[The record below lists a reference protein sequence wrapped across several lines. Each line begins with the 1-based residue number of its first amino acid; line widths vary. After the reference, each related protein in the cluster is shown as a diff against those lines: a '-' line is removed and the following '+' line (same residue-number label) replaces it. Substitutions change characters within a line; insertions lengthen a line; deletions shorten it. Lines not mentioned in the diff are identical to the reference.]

1 MVEEYETQYS
11 EGLSVRHPARFVLV
25 GSGNPEE
32 GELRPQLLDRFG
44 LAVEVKTPSD
54 MAGRVEIIKRR
65 DQFERNP
72 EVFLTLW
79 EKEEE
84 KIRGQMTAARKK
96 LPTVKADDKLLEDAT
111 TLCAHLG
118 TDGLRGE
125 LTLLRASRAVAALE
139 GKNKVSRE
147 HLKRIAVPA
156 LQHRLRRNPLDESSS
171 ATRVQRALDELF
183 A

>member
-1 MVEEYETQYS
+1 
-11 EGLSVRHPARFVLV
+11 
-25 GSGNPEE
+25 
-32 GELRPQLLDRFG
+32 
-44 LAVEVKTPSD
+44 

-72 EVFLTLW
+72 DSFLKLW
-79 EKEEE
+79 DKEEE
-84 KIRGQMTAARKK
+84 NIRKRMTAARKK
-96 LPTVKADDKLLEDAT
+96 LASVKTDDKLLEDAT

-139 GKNKVSRE
+139 GKNKVNRA
-147 HLKRIAVPA
+147 HLKRIAILA